1 MLKMAGDRWQ
11 PHNGPVAAD
20 TALFGGGLY
29 VWSGR
34 SPVAL
39 SGVGWW
45 WSVNL
50 AALVIDEVVVVVVL
64 VKGAFLGCARVLW
77 WWEHGC

>member
-1 MLKMAGDRWQ
+1 MSKMAGDRWQ

-29 VWSGR
+29 VWPGR

-45 WSVNL
+45 RSVNL

-64 VKGAFLGCARVLW
+64 VEGAFFGCASVLGRCD
-77 WWEHGC
+77 HVC